1 MPENESY
8 LTGNLESKARVLDE
22 PGLELLEAA
31 LAAEEDVL
39 LLLERPLVLGIVEK
53 WGKKQNNKNVQLQ
66 GTKRF
71 KIKQNV
77 YEVKETRL
85 QKS

>member
-39 LLLERPLVLGIVEK
+39 LLLERPLVLEFVEK
-53 WGKKQNNKNVQLQ
+53 WGKNK
-66 GTKRF
+66 T
-71 KIKQNV
+71 
-77 YEVKETRL
+77 
-85 QKS
+85 